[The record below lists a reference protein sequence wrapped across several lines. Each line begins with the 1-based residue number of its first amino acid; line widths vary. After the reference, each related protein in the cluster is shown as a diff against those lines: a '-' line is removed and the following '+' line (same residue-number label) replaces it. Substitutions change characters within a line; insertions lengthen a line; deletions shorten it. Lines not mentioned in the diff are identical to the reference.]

1 MAAEPNWVAV
11 SEERLPIKL
20 PMGVLA
26 ADTITTLLL
35 MLLCFIFEIR
45 TAKLR
50 ISNLN
55 INLCKYCFWDN
66 SFLIYTFTLSY
77 QFMKNLFSFFAK
89 NQSLI
94 FKVFLFI
101 ASTLLVIYFLP
112 KGGQFKYNFQKG
124 KPWQYENL
132 YAPFSFTIKKDEDT
146 LKKEREEIRGN
157 TIPYFEYDAET
168 AARVAEDFREK
179 LEIRYVDSLY
189 NTSRKT
195 VERLG
200 ESLLNEVYENGVT
213 DEIYNYEDGRLIY
226 LKNGNEI
233 EERSYSQLFKKENLN
248 KRVRDL
254 VEKNNT
260 EDVQVL
266 LYNLLN
272 DVLQPNVKLNT
283 RLTEAAI
290 EAEIAALNP
299 NRGIIEKGGRIIA
312 KGEVVEGDKFQIL
325 NSLKAEFDSQIWSKN
340 NYLWLLVGYSMLVS
354 LVFLMLFLFLK
365 NYRPVIYS
373 NNTKVTFIFFN
384 ILLMVFLTTLVV
396 KVHADYVYV
405 VPICILPL
413 ILKAFFDPRVGL
425 FVHVLTILLLGFI
438 VPNSFEYMFLQFI
451 AGIVTILTVSEL
463 YKRANLFISV
473 GQITLIY
480 ILGYFAFFVIQE
492 GNIQAM
498 QWQNFQYFILCGL
511 ATLFAH
517 PLIYFYEK
525 IFGLVS
531 DVSLLELSDTNS
543 KLLKELSN
551 KAPGTFHHSLNVAN
565 LAEAAANEIGANSML
580 VRVGA
585 LYHDIGKML
594 NPTMFTENQ
603 ANSINSHNE
612 LDPKE
617 SAQIIIDHVIKG
629 IEIARKNN
637 LPDRVI
643 DFIRTH
649 HGTSL
654 VYYFYKKEREQQGQ
668 ANKEDFI
675 YPGPIPFSKET
686 AILMMADSVEAASK
700 SLKEPSSTI
709 IDEFV
714 EKIINNQMAQGQF
727 LNANITFK
735 EIETIKKVLK
745 KKLNNIYHLRVEYP
759 E

>member
-1 MAAEPNWVAV
+1 
-11 SEERLPIKL
+11 
-20 PMGVLA
+20 
-26 ADTITTLLL
+26 
-35 MLLCFIFEIR
+35 
-45 TAKLR
+45 
-50 ISNLN
+50 
-55 INLCKYCFWDN
+55 
-66 SFLIYTFTLSY
+66 
-77 QFMKNLFSFFAK
+77 MKNLFSLFAR

-94 FKVFLFI
+94 YKVFLFI
-101 ASTLLVIYFLP
+101 IATLLIIYLLP

-132 YAPFSFTIKKDEDT
+132 YAPFSFTIKKNDDT
-146 LKKEREEIRGN
+146 LKREREQIRTN
-157 TIPYFEYDAET
+157 SIPYFEYDGDVEGD
-168 AARVAEDFREK
+168 VSENFRDNLK
-179 LEIRYVDSLY
+179 TKYVDSLHK
-189 NTSRKT
+189 TPEKT
-195 VERLG
+195 VERVG
-200 ESLLNEVYENGVT
+200 ESFISETYKNGVT
-213 DEIYNYEDGRLIY
+213 DEIHAYDDDKLIY
-226 LKNGNEI
+226 LKKGNEI
-233 EERSYSQLFKKENLN
+233 EERNYSQLFKKVNLN
-248 KRVRDL
+248 KKVREL
-254 VEKNNT
+254 VEKNKI

-266 LYNLLN
+266 LYNTLN
-272 DVLQPNVKLNT
+272 EVFQPNVKLNT
-283 RLTEAAI
+283 KLTEAAI
-290 EAEIAALNP
+290 EAEINALNP

-325 NSLKAEFDSQIWSKN
+325 NSLKAEFESQIWSKN

-365 NYRPVIYS
+365 NYRPYIYN

-384 ILLMVFLTTLVV
+384 ILLMVFLTTLVL

-492 GNIQAM
+492 GNIQTL
-498 QWQNFQYFILCGL
+498 QWENFGYFILCGL

-565 LAEAAANEIGANSML
+565 LAEASANEIGANSML

-585 LYHDIGKML
+585 LYHDVGKML

-617 SAQIIIDHVIKG
+617 SAKIIIDHVIKG

-700 SLKEPSSTI
+700 SLKEPSSSI